1 MASEDAGG
9 QAARPPVRLGER
21 FEIFPDRPL
30 AELRSPNAAG
40 FVASD
45 HDRPNA
51 NIFGLV
57 CDADL
62 PPRHELIG
70 ALQGLRTD
78 ALLVPR
84 HWGVV
89 VWPPTG
95 RRHFA
100 VIFDRPTGSRVT
112 PAITQ
117 PIEPLTEDEIIHHAL
132 PGLVDLLKDLFAAGL
147 THRAIRPTNLFFRD
161 AQHRA
166 VVLGEC
172 VSAPPAA
179 LQPLACEP
187 IESALANASGR
198 GNGTAADDLYALGA
212 TLLYLLYG
220 KYPGAGAN
228 DEQLVAEKIA
238 RGSYAALLGSE
249 RPTGRLVELLR
260 GLLADDP
267 RERWTIDDVETW
279 LEGRRQAPRQ
289 TVIVRRAA
297 RPYEVSGQPFYTA
310 RGVGY
315 AFARD
320 PAAALRAAKGPE
332 FEVWLQ
338 RSLCDDERSR
348 LVAAAL
354 AEGHDVGLSG
364 HDERMVAR
372 LCIALDPSAPVRY
385 KGFAAAIDGFGS
397 ALVAAFRGR
406 GSVQHVA
413 EAIGGRLPQFW
424 FAAQPA
430 LKPEQVPI
438 LKAFERIRPHLDD
451 RRPGFGIERIL
462 YEMNPRLHC
471 LSPAIESDYVLD
483 VGQVMAALERS
494 SQQRSGDDFQID
506 RHLAAFIAARHRA
519 AGSDWYDAV
528 AGNDG
533 PQRTLGTL
541 YVLARLQAI
550 NGPAAAPA
558 LAQRAARPL
567 GAVIE
572 RYHNRARRARIAAEL
587 PKAVAKGNFAELLSL
602 VDNAHDRAQDAQGF
616 QLAQREYIG
625 IEREFERLRIEGP
638 KRPERA
644 AQLGQRYAATTASF
658 LAWLVALAVVVAMS

>member
-1 MASEDAGG
+1 VASEDAKG
-9 QAARPPVRLGER
+9 QAVRSPVRLGER
-21 FEIFPDRPL
+21 FEIFPERPL

-40 FVASD
+40 FVTSD
-45 HDRPNA
+45 HDRANA
-51 NIFGLV
+51 NIFALV
-57 CDADL
+57 CDADM
-62 PPRHELIG
+62 PPRHEVMA
-70 ALQGLRTD
+70 ALQGSNLET
-78 ALLVPR
+78 LLLPR

-100 VIFDRPTGSRVT
+100 IIFDRPNGSRVT
-112 PAITQ
+112 AAITQ
-117 PIEPLTEDEIIHHAL
+117 SIEPLSEDEIIHYAL
-132 PGLVDLLKDLFAAGL
+132 PGLVDVLRDLFAAGL
-147 THRAIRPTNLFFRD
+147 THRAIRPSNLFFRD
-161 AQHRA
+161 AQRRA
-166 VVLGEC
+166 VMLGEC

-179 LQPLACEP
+179 LQPIACEP

-228 DEQLVAEKIA
+228 DEQLVAEKIG
-238 RGSYAALLGSE
+238 RGSYAALLGGE
-249 RPTGRLVELLR
+249 RPAGRLVELLR

-267 RERWTIDDVETW
+267 RERWSIQDVETW
-279 LEGRRQAPRQ
+279 LEGRRQSPRQ
-289 TVIVRRAA
+289 TVIARRAA
-297 RPYEVSGQPFYTA
+297 RPFEFSGQPFYTA
-310 RGVGY
+310 RAIGH
-315 AFARD
+315 AFARE
-320 PAAALRAAKGPE
+320 PAAALRAVKGPE

-348 LVAAAL
+348 LVSSAL
-354 AEGHDVGLSG
+354 AEGHDVGVSG
-364 HDERMVAR
+364 HDERVVAR
-372 LCIALDPSAPVRY
+372 LCIALDPAAPVRY

-406 GSVQHVA
+406 GSVQHIA
-413 EAIGGRLPQFW
+413 EAISGRLPQFW
-424 FAAQPA
+424 LAAQTA
-430 LKPEQVPI
+430 LKPELVPI

-483 VGQVMAALERS
+483 VGQVMAALERG
-494 SQQRSGDDFQID
+494 SQQRIGDDFQID

-528 AGNDG
+528 AGTDAA
-533 PQRTLGTL
+533 QRALGTL
-541 YVLARLQAI
+541 YVLARLQSI
-550 NGPAAAPA
+550 NGPSAAPA
-558 LAQRAARPL
+558 LAQRVARPL
-567 GAVIE
+567 PAVIE

-587 PKAVAKGNFAELLSL
+587 PKVVAKGSFAELLSL

-616 QLAQREYIG
+616 QLAQREYAA
-625 IEREFERLRIEGP
+625 IEREFERLRVEGP

>member
-1 MASEDAGG
+1 VATEDAGG

-21 FEIFPDRPL
+21 FDIFPDRAL
-30 AELRSPNAAG
+30 AELRSANAAG

-45 HDRPNA
+45 HDRPNV
-51 NIFGLV
+51 NVFGLV
-57 CDADL
+57 CDADM
-62 PPRHELIG
+62 PPRHEMLA
-70 ALQGLRTD
+70 ALQGFRTD

-84 HWGVV
+84 GWGVV

-100 VIFDRPTGSRVT
+100 IIFDRPTGSRVT

-117 PIEPLTEDEIIHHAL
+117 STVPLSEDEIIHYAL
-132 PGLVDLLKDLFAAGL
+132 PGLVTVLRDLFAAGV
-147 THRAIRPTNLFFRD
+147 THRAIRPNNLFFRD
-161 AQHRA
+161 AQRRA
-166 VVLGEC
+166 LIFGEC

-187 IESALANASGR
+187 IESALANAAGR
-198 GNGTAADDLYALGA
+198 GNGTPADDLYALGA

-220 KYPGAGAN
+220 KYPGAAAN
-228 DEQLVAEKIA
+228 DEQLVGEKIV

-267 RERWTIDDVETW
+267 RERWAIHDVENW

-289 TVIVRRAA
+289 TVIVRRSA
-297 RPYEVSGQPFYTA
+297 RPFEVSGQPYYTA
-310 RGVGY
+310 RAVGF

-320 PAAALRAAKGPE
+320 PAASLRAVKGPE

-348 LVAAAL
+348 LVTAAL
-354 AEGHDVGLSG
+354 AEGHDVGVSG

-372 LCIALDPSAPVRY
+372 LCIALDPVAPIRY

-406 GSVQHVA
+406 GSVQHMA

-424 FAAQPA
+424 FAAQTA
-430 LKPEQVPI
+430 LKPELVPI
-438 LKAFERIRPHLDD
+438 LKSFERIRLHLED
-451 RRPGFGIERIL
+451 RRPGFGIERVL

-471 LSPAIESDYVLD
+471 LSPAIESDYVLE
-483 VGQVMAALERS
+483 VGQVMAALERA
-494 SQQRSGDDFQID
+494 SQSRTADDFQMD

-519 AGSDWYDAV
+519 AGSDWYDAI
-528 AGNDG
+528 AGADG
-533 PQRTLGTL
+533 VQRTLGTL

-550 NGPAAAPA
+550 NGPAAVPA

-567 GAVIE
+567 PAVIE

-587 PKAVAKGNFAELLSL
+587 PKVVAKGNFAELLSL
-602 VDNAHDRAQDAQGF
+602 VDNANDRALDVQGF
-616 QLAQREYIG
+616 QLAQREYAA
-625 IEREFERLRIEGP
+625 IEREFDRLRIEGP